1 MSGTTIILALG
12 DDSESLKINQILSSS
27 NYHPLTIL
35 NWKNSQWEKINL
47 EKKEHL
53 LISNDSAPYLVDST
67 SLDLN
72 SVDLILISD
81 ELKDNIYFKHVFH
94 ELKNSNIGKSI
105 PVILITSN
113 SDCNDTER
121 IDLKENEIC
130 LSRPFNP
137 RELLLTVES
146 AFYKKNM
153 EIALKKSEDKY
164 RILIENADDPIAMI
178 NYHGEFLLVN
188 KSAALFFGC
197 KEEKFL
203 GKTMWEIFPKK
214 QADSQM
220 NNIRKVIETGKGLII
235 DSKTIIR
242 GEEYYFS
249 TNIQPMPV
257 KNGEVG
263 AVQLIARDITPMK
276 KVQNALEKSE
286 EKFREVF
293 NHANDGISLHFVDE
307 GLPGKF
313 CEVNNVVCQRLG
325 YTKEE
330 LLLMGPQDIINQETK
345 EKMPKVME
353 KLSYDKRATFE
364 AVQITKDG
372 ELITTEISNHLFN
385 LQGKEMIMSI
395 TRDISERKKSEN
407 QLLRILAGIEGT
419 GDSIGIAMP
428 DGSHFYQNQSFNKL
442 FGYSVEELNTPMG
455 PVKLFADKELGRY
468 IFQTIMNG
476 NSWDGELEM
485 TDKSERIFPAHI
497 QANAI
502 KNKNNRVIGLIY
514 VLNDI
519 TERKRVEYALKTSE
533 EKFRNLAQ
541 TAVDAIIIINSE
553 EKIVFSNSSL
563 ERIFDYREDEI
574 LGEYLD
580 TLIPQR
586 HMEDFQVKLDFFHQ
600 HDREGGNVFESFGLR
615 KDGSE
620 FPLEMSLNTWKAE
633 GDVYTTFI
641 IRDITQRKLNEF
653 KMKMRGDIFQL
664 MASNIEEV
672 FWIIDPL
679 TGQILYMSPSY
690 KKIWGQT
697 IENLY
702 QNPRSWIESIHSDD
716 KDEFIS
722 FIFGKNGRTIQHR
735 EKIECRVLRP
745 DGELRWIKVR
755 AFPVINQ
762 NKEIYRRIGIATD
775 ISNIK
780 NMEHK
785 AREKDNKFF
794 KEL

>member
-1 MSGTTIILALG
+1 MELVITMSGTTIILAM
-12 DDSESLKINQILSSS
+12 DNDSEAIRINQILSSS
-27 NYHPLTIL
+27 NYHPLTVL
-35 NWKNSQWEKINL
+35 NWKNSLWEKINW
-47 EKKEHL
+47 EKKNQL
-53 LISNDSAPYLVDST
+53 LISDNSTPDLVDST
-67 SLDLN
+67 TPDLN
-72 SVDLILISD
+72 SVDLILID
-81 ELKDNIYFKHVFH
+81 DALNDNTYFKPILE
-94 ELKNSNIGKSI
+94 ELNNSNSAKSI

-113 SDCNDTER
+113 SDCNVTEG
-121 IDLKENEIC
+121 IDLKENEIY
-130 LSRPFNP
+130 LSRPYHN
-137 RELLLTVES
+137 RELLLTFEI

-153 EIALKKSEDKY
+153 DIALKKSEDKY
-164 RILIENADDPIAMI
+164 RSLIENADDPIAMI

-197 KEEKFL
+197 EEEKFP

-214 QADSQM
+214 HADSQM
-220 NNIRKVIETGKGLII
+220 KNIRTVIETGKSHIFE
-235 DSKTIIR
+235 SVTIIR

-257 KNGEVG
+257 KSGEPGV
-263 AVQLIARDITPMK
+263 VQLIARDITPMK
-276 KVQNALEKSE
+276 KVKNALEKSE

-293 NHANDGISLHFVDE
+293 NNANDGISLHYVDN

-313 CEVNNVVCQRLG
+313 CEVNDVVCQRTG
-325 YTKEE
+325 YTREE
-330 LLLMGPQDIINQETK
+330 LLLMSPNDIINQETK
-345 EKMPKVME
+345 EKMPEVME
-353 KLSYDKRATFE
+353 KLSFDGRATFE
-364 AVQITKDG
+364 AVQITKNG
-372 ELITTEISNHLFN
+372 QLITTEISNHLFN

-442 FGYSVEELNTPMG
+442 FGYQVEELNTPMG
-455 PVKLFADKELGRY
+455 SVKLFRDKELGRY
-468 IFQTIMNG
+468 IFQTMMNG

-485 TDKSERIFPAHI
+485 TDKSARIFPAHI

-502 KNKNNRVIGLIY
+502 KNKDNRVIGLIY

-541 TAVDAIIIINSE
+541 TAVDAIIIIDSE

-563 ERIFDYREDEI
+563 ERIFDYREEEI

-600 HDREGGNVFESFGLR
+600 HDREMGNVFESFGLR

-664 MASNIEEV
+664 MSQNIEEV

-679 TGQILYMSPSY
+679 TGQIIYMSPSY
-690 KKIWGQT
+690 QKIWGQS
-697 IENLY
+697 IETLY
-702 QNPRSWIESIHSDD
+702 QSPRSWIESIHSDD
-716 KDEFIS
+716 KDKFIS
-722 FIFGKNGRTIQHR
+722 YIFGKNGRTIQHR
-735 EKIECRVLRP
+735 EKVECRVLRP
-745 DGELRWIKVR
+745 DGEVRWIKVR

-762 NKEIYRRIGIATD
+762 NEEIYRRIGIATD

-780 NMEHK
+780 DIEK
-785 AREKDNKFF
+785 AR
-794 KEL
+794 

>member
-1 MSGTTIILALG
+1 MSGTNIILAM
-12 DDSESLKINQILSSS
+12 DNDAETFKINQILSSG
-27 NYHPLTIL
+27 NWKPLTL
-35 NWKNSQWEKINL
+35 FNWKNPLWEIFSSENGQGVSSGNST
-47 EKKEHL
+47 
-53 LISNDSAPYLVDST
+53 SNLVDT
-67 SLDLN
+67 ASLDLI
-72 SVDLILISD
+72 SVDLIIMDEELQENTHLKTFVDQLNNINIS
-81 ELKDNIYFKHVFH
+81 N
-94 ELKNSNIGKSI
+94 SI
-105 PVILITSN
+105 PLILITS
-113 SDCNDTER
+113 DCNAER

-130 LSRPFNP
+130 LSRPFKP

-153 EIALKKSEDKY
+153 EMALKKSEDQY

-188 KSAALFFGC
+188 KSAARFFSC
-197 KEEKFL
+197 EEEKFL

-214 QADSQM
+214 YADSQM
-220 NNIRKVIETGKGLII
+220 KNIKTVIETNEGRII
-235 DSKTIIR
+235 ESKTLIR
-242 GEEYYFS
+242 GKEYYFS

-257 KNGEVG
+257 KNGDVG

-276 KVQNALEKSE
+276 TVQNALEKSE

-293 NHANDGISLHFVDE
+293 HNANDGISLHHVDE

-313 CEVNNVVCQRLG
+313 CEVNDVVCQRLG

-330 LLLMGPQDIINQETK
+330 LLLMSPQDIINQETK
-345 EKMPKVME
+345 EKMPSIME
-353 KLSYDKRATFE
+353 KLSSTKRATFE

-372 ELITTEISNHLFN
+372 EMITTEISNHLFN

-419 GDSIGIAMP
+419 GDSIGIAMS

-442 FGYSVEELNTPMG
+442 FGYKVEELNLPMG
-455 PVKLFADKELGRY
+455 PVKLFKDKELGRY

-485 TDKSERIFPAHI
+485 IDKSERIFPAYI

-502 KNKNNRVIGLIY
+502 KNKNSKVIGLIY
-514 VLNDI
+514 VLKDI

-541 TAVDAIIIINSE
+541 TAVDAIIIIDNE

-563 ERIFDYREDEI
+563 ERIFDYSEKEI

-580 TLIPQR
+580 TLIPER
-586 HMEDFQVKLDFFHQ
+586 HMEDFQIKLDFFHE
-600 HDREGGNVFESFGLR
+600 HDRDVGNVFESFGLR

-620 FPLEMSLNTWKAE
+620 FPLEMSLNTWKVQ

-653 KMKMRGDIFQL
+653 KMKMREDIFQL
-664 MASNIEEV
+664 MAQNIEEV

-690 KKIWGQT
+690 TKIWGQNMET
-697 IENLY
+697 LY
-702 QNPRSWIESIHSDD
+702 QNPRSWIESIYPED
-716 KDEFIS
+716 KEEFIS
-722 FIFGKNGRTIQHR
+722 YIFGKNGRTIKHR
-735 EKIECRVLRP
+735 ENIECRVLRP
-745 DGELRWIKVR
+745 DGEVRWIRVR
-755 AFPVINQ
+755 AFPVINE

-775 ISNIK
+775 ISNIR
-780 NMEHK
+780 NMENKLLKHV
-785 AREKDNKFF
+785 KDKTQ
-794 KEL
+794 